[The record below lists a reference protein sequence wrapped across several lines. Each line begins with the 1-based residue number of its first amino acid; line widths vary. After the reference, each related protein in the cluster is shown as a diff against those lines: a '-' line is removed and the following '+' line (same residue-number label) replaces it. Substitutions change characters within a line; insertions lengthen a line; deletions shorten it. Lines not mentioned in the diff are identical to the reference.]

1 MTNLV
6 WLDLSFNLIE
16 VIEGLDKLTKITDLS
31 LYSNRIKKLSGLEN
45 LCKLNVFSFGKNLIK
60 TYMDDEG
67 CIIYLRSLKNK
78 LEVLKMAENDFTK
91 SGAAEADYKLY
102 AIEAL

>member
-1 MTNLV
+1 MN
-6 WLDLSFNLIE
+6 
-16 VIEGLDKLTKITDLS
+16 ITDLS

-45 LCKLNVFSFGKNLIK
+45 LHKLNVLSFGKNLIK

-67 CIIYLRSLKNK
+67 CIIYLRALKNK

-91 SGAAEADYKLY
+91 SGATDADYKLY